1 MGHRTE
7 PKFGKGKAS
16 EEGCKKKVRANNP
29 KDTLRKASVG
39 PLTLKKYEAVLLE
52 FRVSR
57 GRGLEQG
64 EQCHGSSDFSR
75 SWNQRFRLS
84 PSSPAKHEG
93 LVCPLRSRVPI
104 PYEATC
110 LLSQAAMRM
119 GKMEIALCLLLS
131 FFLYLRPSEPFR
143 LRVQD
148 VVRPVGK
155 RRRTYQHYTLLL
167 HSNEVVIPSKALQY
181 STTRCFLWI

>member
-1 MGHRTE
+1 M
-7 PKFGKGKAS
+7 S
-16 EEGCKKKVRANNP
+16 RANGVTAAVMFHVP
-29 KDTLRKASVG
+29 GTKGLGSL
-39 PLTLKKYEAVLLE
+39 PLAQQSMKGW
-52 FRVSR
+52 R
-57 GRGLEQG
+57 
-64 EQCHGSSDFSR
+64 
-75 SWNQRFRLS
+75 RL
-84 PSSPAKHEG
+84 
-93 LVCPLRSRVPI
+93 CRLRSRMPI

-167 HSNEVVIPSKALQY
+167 HSNEVGIPSKTLQY